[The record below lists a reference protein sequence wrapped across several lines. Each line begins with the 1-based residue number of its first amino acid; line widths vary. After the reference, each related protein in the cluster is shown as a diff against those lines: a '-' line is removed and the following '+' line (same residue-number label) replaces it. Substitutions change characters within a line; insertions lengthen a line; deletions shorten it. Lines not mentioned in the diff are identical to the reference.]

1 MWVRIKKWALLLA
14 AYDYSVEYISG
25 KDNVYAD
32 VLSRKHMNT
41 QPSAEEQV
49 TVNVVFIE
57 ADQFLIASAV
67 AMETKQHPGLSK
79 MLRYT

>member
-1 MWVRIKKWALLLA
+1 MK
-14 AYDYSVEYISG
+14 
-25 KDNVYAD
+25 
-32 VLSRKHMNT
+32 T

-57 ADQFLIASAV
+57 GDQFLIASAV